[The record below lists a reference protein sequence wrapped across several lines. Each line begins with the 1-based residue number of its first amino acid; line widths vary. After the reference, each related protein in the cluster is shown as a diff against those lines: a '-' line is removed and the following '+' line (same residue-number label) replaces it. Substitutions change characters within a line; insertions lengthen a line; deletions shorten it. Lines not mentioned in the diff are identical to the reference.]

1 MAVTQN
7 TNTVTMLKSRSSLIR
22 VFSYILENSNCRYTD
37 IKKALDFTDTT
48 LSKTLNILINKEAIV
63 KKDDSYIAT
72 INMSGDADRIDY
84 YLSKLLF
91 YMKRNTIDNEYLNDN
106 LMLMME
112 YLLYKK

>member
-1 MAVTQN
+1 
-7 TNTVTMLKSRSSLIR
+7 MLKSRSSLIK
-22 VFSYILENSNCRYTD
+22 VFSYILENSDCRYTD
-37 IKKALDFTDTT
+37 IKKALDSTDTT
-48 LSKTLNILINKEAIV
+48 LSKTLNTLIEKEAIT

-72 INMSGDADRIDY
+72 VNLSGDSDRIDY

-112 YLLYKK
+112 YLLGRK